1 MRRLILAL
9 AAVASLAS
17 AVPAARAEEQ
27 VPKASVTTSGEAT
40 VYVKP
45 DEVVVSFGVE
55 TVDPSLDKSKEQN
68 DAASARL
75 VKAVKEAGVEERHL
89 QVDALTVQIRYRES
103 GRPVNGI
110 DGYLARRNYSATLKD
125 VKLLDKLLDA
135 ILKNGANQLGGIE
148 FRTTELRKHRDAARK
163 MAIKAAKE
171 KADALAEALDV
182 HVGGPRTITEGAS
195 YGGYSGGQ
203 SWFGNGIAQNAMQA
217 APAAAGG
224 DDEATMPLGQIAVRA
239 SVSVMFD
246 LK

>member
-27 VPKASVTTSGEAT
+27 SPKPSVTTNGEAT

-55 TVDPSLDKSKEQN
+55 TFDPSLDKAKQQN

-75 VKAVKEAGVEERHL
+75 VKAVKEVGVEERHL
-89 QVDALTVQIRYRES
+89 QVDTLTVEVRYRDN
-103 GRPVNGI
+103 GRPINGI
-110 DGYLARRNYSATLKD
+110 EGFLAHRAYSATLKD
-125 VKLLDKLLDA
+125 VKLLDKLIDA

-148 FRTTELRKHRDAARK
+148 FHTTELRKHRDAARK

-195 YGGYSGGQ
+195 YGGYFGGQ
-203 SWFGNGIAQNAMQA
+203 SWFGNNSAQNAMQS
-217 APAAAGG
+217 APAGG
-224 DDEATMPLGQIAVRA
+224 GGEGEATMPLGQIAVRA